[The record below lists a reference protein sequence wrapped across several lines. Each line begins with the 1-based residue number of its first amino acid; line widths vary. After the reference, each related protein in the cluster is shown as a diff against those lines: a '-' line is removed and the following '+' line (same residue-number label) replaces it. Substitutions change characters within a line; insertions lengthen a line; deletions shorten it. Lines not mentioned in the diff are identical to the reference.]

1 MEHEDL
7 RAILQ
12 QIKAIVDQAL
22 DDLGHGRKPRKM
34 AVLGKTHQTAI
45 RAAKP
50 ARAAVTI
57 DFDKPIRPF
66 IKQYSKDMSGPER
79 FTLLLA
85 RLVEGDLKKEV
96 QLKEVEKQWNA
107 MTSLM
112 DRMEFNRFFPSQA
125 KDRDWVESKK
135 RGFYNLRPNW
145 KEIFK

>member
-1 MEHEDL
+1 MDIEKL
-7 RAILQ
+7 VSLLQ
-12 QIKAIVDQAL
+12 EIKALSDECLASL
-22 DDLGHGRKPRKM
+22 DESAKPRHVMKQSTAPSRVRKPPD
-34 AVLGKTHQTAI
+34 L
-45 RAAKP
+45 
-50 ARAAVTI
+50 

-85 RLVEGDLKKEV
+85 RLVGGDLKKQV
-96 QLKEVEKQWNA
+96 QLKEVERHWNT

-112 DRMEFNRFFPSQA
+112 DRMEFNQFFPSQA

-135 RGFYNLRPNW
+135 RGSYNLRPNW